1 MNTDRIW
8 YLIGKKLAG
17 EAGKEELAELETLLR
32 SDPDLHYALQNITDI
47 WYLSA
52 HPAPDAEA
60 IYQRHTNR
68 LKNQEPVQQYNED
81 LAVDEHYEAPK
92 PRRSYSKI
100 AWVGSIAS
108 VIGISCFLI
117 FSNNANNS
125 KFPGKLPSIASEPLN
140 QVSTRNGSRTKIVLP
155 DGSQVWLNSGSNLT
169 YTKEFGNRLRE
180 VELSGEAYFDVVK
193 NPEQPFI
200 IHTHQIDVKVVGTA
214 FNVKSYP
221 GERRTETTLI
231 RGRVEV
237 MIHNRP
243 DEKIILK
250 PNEKLVVVND
260 EVVSSPGIPKPVI
273 NNEPIVAVGQLTHYR
288 RNDSIVVETAWVQ
301 NKLVFDNESF
311 ADVADRMQRWY
322 NMEFEFRDG
331 SVGGLHFTGAFTTE
345 TIQQALDA
353 MSISAPFHYTIK
365 GNKVI
370 LYR

>member
-1 MNTDRIW
+1 M
-8 YLIGKKLAG
+8 GKKLGG
-17 EAGKEELAELETLLR
+17 EADKEELAELESLLR
-32 SDPDLHYALQNITDI
+32 SDPDMHYALQNITDI
-47 WYLSA
+47 WSLSA
-52 HPAPDAEA
+52 PASSDTEA
-60 IYQRHTNR
+60 VYQRHVNR
-68 LKNQEPVQQYNED
+68 LKNPGSIHQYNEE
-81 LAVDEHYEAPK
+81 LPTEEHYEEPK
-92 PRRSYSKI
+92 PRKSYSKI
-100 AWVGSIAS
+100 ARVSIIATT
-108 VIGISCFLI
+108 VIGISCILV
-117 FSNNANNS
+117 FSNIGNNL
-125 KFPGKLPSIASEPLN
+125 KPVKQPSIASETLN

-169 YTKEFGNRLRE
+169 YTKEFGNKLRE

-193 NPEQPFI
+193 NPELPFI
-200 IHTHQIDVKVVGTA
+200 IHTNQIDVKVVGTA

-231 RGRVEV
+231 RGKVEV

-260 EVVSSPGIPKPVI
+260 EIVSVPGVPKAVI
-273 NNEPIVAVGQLTHYR
+273 KNEPIVAVGQLTHYT

-311 ADVADRMQRWY
+311 ADMAARMQRWY
-322 NMEFEFRDG
+322 NMEFEFRDA
-331 SVGGLHFTGAFTTE
+331 SVSGLHFTGAFTTE

-353 MSISAPFHYTIK
+353 MSISAPFHYAIK